1 MDGERNMEFEAHGT
15 PIQNFYTGQSIFITG
30 GTGFLG
36 KILIE
41 KLLRTCP
48 NISMIYLLIRSKKEK
63 SPECRLDEIFEKP
76 LFDRIK
82 REVPNF
88 HKKIT
93 PIVGDLDARDFG
105 LSENDKNILITQTS
119 IIFHVAANVRFFEHI
134 NIAITENVTATHTIL
149 KLAKRMPN
157 LKSFIHVSTA
167 FANCHV
173 KHIEERFYSYPIK
186 HKDLMTL
193 IRNLP
198 ENQVEKKISTI
209 TSQWANTYTFTKAI
223 AEGLLRDES
232 GDLPIAIFR
241 PSIVLSTA
249 NEPVAGWIDNVYGPI
264 GITVAG
270 VLGIARFHHCNGNV
284 KANIVPVD
292 LTVNALIVSA
302 WDTFNQN
309 RKGKHM
315 LIYNYVSPVDGPTW
329 NEYAQ
334 AILDINKIYPVHK
347 AIYLPLNIS
356 FKSKALYT
364 ICFWLGCFIP
374 ALFIDVATMC
384 MNHTPRLWKMCI
396 KINKFS
402 QILEP
407 FSNNEWTF
415 STDNVCAMWERITKE
430 DQQLFNFDMN
440 GFDWT
445 KYFINLYQGI
455 RLYVLDEN
463 DSTLEISRKKYKR

>member
-1 MDGERNMEFEAHGT
+1 
-15 PIQNFYTGQSIFITG
+15 
-30 GTGFLG
+30 
-36 KILIE
+36 
-41 KLLRTCP
+41 
-48 NISMIYLLIRSKKEK
+48 
-63 SPECRLDEIFEKP
+63 
-76 LFDRIK
+76 
-82 REVPNF
+82 
-88 HKKIT
+88 
-93 PIVGDLDARDFG
+93 
-105 LSENDKNILITQTS
+105 
-119 IIFHVAANVRFFEHI
+119 
-134 NIAITENVTATHTIL
+134 
-149 KLAKRMPN
+149 
-157 LKSFIHVSTA
+157 
-167 FANCHV
+167 
-173 KHIEERFYSYPIK
+173 
-186 HKDLMTL
+186 
-193 IRNLP
+193 
-198 ENQVEKKISTI
+198 
-209 TSQWANTYTFTKAI
+209 
-223 AEGLLRDES
+223 
-232 GDLPIAIFR
+232 
-241 PSIVLSTA
+241 
-249 NEPVAGWIDNVYGPI
+249 
-264 GITVAG
+264 
-270 VLGIARFHHCNGNV
+270 
-284 KANIVPVD
+284 
-292 LTVNALIVSA
+292 
-302 WDTFNQN
+302 
-309 RKGKHM
+309 M